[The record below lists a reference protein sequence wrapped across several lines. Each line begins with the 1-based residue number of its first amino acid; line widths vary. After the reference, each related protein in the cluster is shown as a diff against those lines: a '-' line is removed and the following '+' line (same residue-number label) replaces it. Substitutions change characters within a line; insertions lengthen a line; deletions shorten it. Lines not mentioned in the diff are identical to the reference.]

1 MNPQETEE
9 TKMRTMVKSR
19 SEQRQKVKAVF
30 GSATDRFSEYLTPVP
45 GVGRYNLEVDG
56 ESNLLKKSPS
66 ISKRGYVASFVSK
79 APKLSFIED
88 KGTPGPCSY
97 DIYQGTLSVP
107 PEGEGRPMTA
117 FIPSGNGRVPF
128 PPPNKVPGPAAYHI
142 HPDPGTSPLLRYKPS
157 ATFESK
163 SKRESFIQINDVPS
177 AAKYK
182 PHLVSPNALSSP
194 PRRIRTMNGDLAPPP
209 GEAPRHTPGSPIPL
223 SEPKIPLKG
232 DIVFYKSTYTR
243 FQDIG
248 KDNKVPG
255 PQQYF
260 TDSMEEDYFP
270 EKTLR
275 SCGTYHGK
283 YVGKL
288 QSEKRRPPH
297 TFGAD
302 LDRFKDSVYGRLDLK
317 AQIPGPGTYFDDL
330 NFFSSINAGGSPT
343 TSPRRMSP
351 VKSTRNLEQHTY
363 REGNSSM
370 KKKGKGSTKSLNI
383 TGGKF
388 I

>member
-1 MNPQETEE
+1 
-9 TKMRTMVKSR
+9 MRTLVKSR
-19 SEQRQKVKAVF
+19 SEQRKNVNAAF
-30 GSATDRFSEYLTPVP
+30 GATTERFVEQLTIVP
-45 GVGRYNLEVDG
+45 GVGRYNLNDVNG
-56 ESNLLKKSPS
+56 ESNLIKRTPS
-66 ISKRGYVASFVSK
+66 LSKRGYVASFVSK

-97 DIYQGTLSVP
+97 DIYQGTLSVSP
-107 PEGEGRPMTA
+107 AGEGRPMTA

-128 PPPNKVPGPAAYHI
+128 PPPNKVPGPAAYVI
-142 HPDPGTSPLLRYKPS
+142 HPDPGTSPILRAKAS

-163 SKRESFIQINDVPS
+163 SKRESFIKINDVPS

-182 PHLVSPNALSSP
+182 PHLVPPDALSSP
-194 PRRIRTMNGDLAPPP
+194 PRRIRTVNGDLAPPP
-209 GEAPRHTPGSPIPL
+209 GEPPLRAPGSPLPI

-255 PQQYF
+255 PQRYF
-260 TDSMEEDYFP
+260 TDSMEKDYFP
-270 EKTLR
+270 EKELR
-275 SCGTYHGK
+275 SSGTYRGK
-283 YVGKL
+283 YIGKL
-288 QSEKRRPPH
+288 QGEKKRPPH

-317 AQIPGPGTYFDDL
+317 ALIPGPGTYFDDL

-351 VKSTRNLEQHTY
+351 VKSTRNLEQHVYNDSTASLKKKP
-363 REGNSSM
+363 GNS
-370 KKKGKGSTKSLNI
+370 GKLSGEYCGWTL
-383 TGGKF
+383 
-388 I
+388 